1 MRLTFSE
8 RYVVALN
15 FLLIAG
21 CAYFAARAVNDLV
34 ARHLIVIPPPPHI
47 AATEH
52 PPVQLSR
59 DDYDLV
65 VQRDVFNEVKVVAA
79 PAPAPPAQPAAPDL
93 HVKLIGTSHLSWTKP
108 FAILEDNNTHDQAVY
123 QLGDQIPDAGQ
134 LVAVERN
141 RVTIDHNG
149 TRINLDIP
157 TDQQPDTGMAQA
169 PVPIPMVPMMPPR
182 FGRFGRDV
190 RRIGPNEYAIERAA
204 LERNLQNM
212 GQLFTQMRAIPDMQD
227 GKSDGFKL
235 SEVVPGSLFQQMGLH
250 NGDVVNSIG
259 GQDLS
264 DPTQAIALLNGLR
277 TASSLSITVMRH
289 GRPVELQYQIQ

>member
-21 CAYFAARAVNDLV
+21 CAYFAARAANDLV
-34 ARHLIVIPPPPHI
+34 ARHLIVIPPPPLI
-47 AATEH
+47 AAAQH
-52 PPVQLSR
+52 APIQLSR
-59 DDYDLV
+59 ADYDLV
-65 VQRDVFNEVKVVAA
+65 VQRDVFNEVKVVEAPPPP
-79 PAPAPPAQPAAPDL
+79 PAPQATATDL
-93 HVKLIGTSHLSWTKP
+93 HVKLVGTSHLSWTKP

-134 LVAVERN
+134 LVAVERS

-157 TDQQPDTGMAQA
+157 TDQPDTGMAQA
-169 PVPIPMVPMMPPR
+169 PVPVPMVPAFPPR
-182 FGRFGRDV
+182 FGRRDV
-190 RRIGPNEYAIERAA
+190 RRIGPNEFAIERAA
-204 LERNLQNM
+204 LDRNLQNM
-212 GQLFTQMRAIPDMQD
+212 GQLFTQMRAIPDMEN
-227 GKSDGFKL
+227 GKSDGFRL
-235 SEVVPGSLFQQMGLH
+235 SEVVPGSLFQQMGLR
-250 NGDVVNSIG
+250 NGDVVSSIG

-277 TASSLSITVMRH
+277 NASSLSITVMRR